1 MRELEEEEE
10 EASTLCSGIRESDR
24 TYIERGEEGESG
36 IWLGSRKRRL
46 NDPGCA
52 LWQRE
57 EECATMVLP
66 SAKNA
71 AFFRILLC
79 NYVRFLFRKRSQVFS
94 FLPIDEVPLISTVVF
109 SVFSHISQPS
119 FPFSF
124 PPRLLPDS
132 KHTPPTKERGEEQR
146 GGGGS
151 REEGSREVRGGG
163 GERGSG

>member
-1 MRELEEEEE
+1 MRELEEEE
-10 EASTLCSGIRESDR
+10 EASTLCSGIRERDR

-94 FLPIDEVPLISTVVF
+94 FLRIDEVPLISTLVF
-109 SVFSHISQPS
+109 VSATSHISQPS

-146 GGGGS
+146 GGGVERRAQG
-151 REEGSREVRGGG
+151 RLGGEG